1 MCYLSPSSEEQK
13 QSNFPLVNAA
23 TFLLQ
28 WKEDQE
34 LGGLGEAVSRWGTC
48 RLVVVQSLSHVR
60 LFATPWTAEH
70 QASCPS
76 LSPRVCSNSSCLLSQ
91 WCHPT
96 ILSSVIPFSSCL
108 ESFPAS
114 RSFSSESARPIRWP
128 EYWNFSF
135 SISPSNEYSA
145 LISFRTDRFDLLA
158 VQETLKSLLW
168 HHSLKASILRLSAF
182 FKVQLTSVHDY
193 WRSHSFDYMDLC
205 WQSALPSAGFHFFSG
220 FRTEPINWDHEWSL
234 NKEKL

>member
-34 LGGLGEAVSRWGTC
+34 LGGLGEAVSRWETC
-48 RLVVVQSLSHVR
+48 LLVVQLLSHVR
-60 LFATPWTAEH
+60 LSATPWTAEH
-70 QASCPS
+70 QAS
-76 LSPRVCSNSSCLLSQ
+76 LSFTVSRVCSNSCPLSQ

-108 ESFPAS
+108 QSFPAS
-114 RSFSSESARPIRWP
+114 RSFSSESACPIRWP

-145 LISFRTDRFDLLA
+145 LISFRTDRFDLFA
-158 VQETLKSLLW
+158 VQETLKSILR
-168 HHSLKASILRLSAF
+168 HHSLKASILLLSTF

-193 WRSHSFDYMDLC
+193 WRNHSFDCMDLC

-220 FRTEPINWDHEWSL
+220 FRTEPINWDHVWSL